1 MTFKLN
7 NLRIALGIALRFY
20 TIVAKELKLKFKNF
34 WRLIL
39 TSVEVAG
46 EKLVDGGRGG
56 GSFLGSP
63 IMNKV
68 KVSDFQR

>member
-7 NLRIALGIALRFY
+7 NMRIALGIALRFY

-39 TSVEVAG
+39 TFVEVAG
-46 EKLVDGGRGG
+46 EKLVDGGQGG
-56 GSFLGSP
+56 FLGPP
-63 IMNKV
+63 ILNKV

>member
-39 TSVEVAG
+39 TSVEGAG
-46 EKLVDGGRGG
+46 EKLVDGGQG